1 MASSRFFLTR
11 KNLLFTVYHFPFF
24 VFRFL
29 LIMFSSPVTQ
39 ELDRLHIPYR
49 VFTHPGPVQSLE
61 QAAAERGQQPEQI
74 IRSLLFRLSEVDF
87 VMALMAGAQ
96 QVDWK
101 TLRRYVGEKRLTTA
115 SEEEVLRITGYQR
128 GAVSP
133 FGLPQPLRT
142 WPTQPSLSRTKF
154 LLAPACAAA
163 RSSSVPRIYAALYPL
178 SKLPNYVN
186 KEVTLYGNLPKLP
199 SLKIDGNYTN
209 NTGTRA
215 LINLPGSTG
224 RIQPPNLL
232 QQRQR
237 PFSLPHQLPPTRP
250 IFT

>member
-1 MASSRFFLTR
+1 MT
-11 KNLLFTVYHFPFF
+11 T
-24 VFRFL
+24 
-29 LIMFSSPVTQ
+29 FSSSVTQ

-87 VMALMAGAQ
+87 VMALMAGSQ

-142 WPTQPSLSRTKF
+142 LADPTIFEPDEISIGSGLRGSTIILSSEDLR
-154 LLAPACAAA
+154 
-163 RSSSVPRIYAALYPL
+163 
-178 SKLPNYVN
+178 
-186 KEVTLYGNLPKLP
+186 
-199 SLKIDGNYTN
+199 
-209 NTGTRA
+209 RA
-215 LINLPGSTG
+215 LPLVEIT
-224 RIQPPNLL
+224 
-232 QQRQR
+232 
-237 PFSLPHQLPPTRP
+237 QLRK
-250 IFT
+250 